1 SGIIERI
8 KQQKYIE
15 FKNNIVYVTKKG
27 EILCE
32 AIEGTLL
39 ASPTMTAKWETYLKT
54 IGKGQGS
61 KDVFLNNIIKFIHKM
76 LHEVPIMLNDRVI
89 NLINEN
95 VKSDEES
102 VAKCPACEGNIIE
115 IKTEKSSFY
124 GCTNYKGGCK
134 VTFPHKI
141 AG

>member
-1 SGIIERI
+1 LSLEKKKRNDKLLPVVYENEQIKSELNVKEGETKPPKRYTEGDLVMLMETAGKRVDAEEGEELDQIDGIGTGATRSGIIERI

-54 IGKGQGS
+54 IG
-61 KDVFLNNIIKFIHKM
+61 
-76 LHEVPIMLNDRVI
+76 
-89 NLINEN
+89 
-95 VKSDEES
+95 
-102 VAKCPACEGNIIE
+102 
-115 IKTEKSSFY
+115 
-124 GCTNYKGGCK
+124 
-134 VTFPHKI
+134 
-141 AG
+141 